1 MDRLSALDT
10 EFLLLEDD
18 KVQMHIAGACV
29 FGGRRPDLAEL
40 ADLIAA
46 KLPQIPRYR
55 QRIQRVPLDLGRPVW
70 VDDPCFD
77 LAHHLHRA
85 ALPAPGGDTEFA
97 ALMGELMSDRLDRDR
112 PLWRAWLVEGLAND
126 RWAIIFQVHHA
137 MVDGIAGVALL
148 TALLDLSPAADL
160 PAPVEWA
167 PAPAPRATSLV
178 AGAWAGLAEDLAGW
192 ARAVP
197 RAAVHPVATGRW
209 ALGEVEG
216 AVRLLRHLVPTPA
229 ASVEGPIGAERVWA
243 HATIDLAE
251 VSAVRHAFGGTVN
264 DVVVTAVAGG
274 FRALLRSRGE
284 DPAAVVVRALLPV
297 STRGADGRGVPDNR
311 VSGLLY
317 ELPVDEEDPVV
328 RLRRVHQDL
337 VSLKSGHT
345 AETAATVAALA
356 DLALPAAVHAGTHL
370 AMRSAE
376 RLGQP
381 VLSTVVTNV
390 PGPQVPLWCLGREL
404 LEYRPYVP
412 ITHGLRI
419 GTAILSYNGQL
430 SVGCTADAASTPD
443 VAVLAGAIGDAVA
456 TLADRATAAGAAG
469 PARR

>member
-148 TALLDLSPAADL
+148 TALQIG
-160 PAPVEWA
+160 
-167 PAPAPRATSLV
+167 RASC
-178 AGAWAGLAEDLAGW
+178 
-192 ARAVP
+192 R
-197 RAAVHPVATGRW
+197 
-209 ALGEVEG
+209 
-216 AVRLLRHLVPTPA
+216 
-229 ASVEGPIGAERVWA
+229 ERV
-243 HATIDLAE
+243 
-251 VSAVRHAFGGTVN
+251 
-264 DVVVTAVAGG
+264 
-274 FRALLRSRGE
+274 
-284 DPAAVVVRALLPV
+284 
-297 STRGADGRGVPDNR
+297 
-311 VSGLLY
+311 
-317 ELPVDEEDPVV
+317 
-328 RLRRVHQDL
+328 
-337 VSLKSGHT
+337 
-345 AETAATVAALA
+345 
-356 DLALPAAVHAGTHL
+356 
-370 AMRSAE
+370 
-376 RLGQP
+376 
-381 VLSTVVTNV
+381 
-390 PGPQVPLWCLGREL
+390 
-404 LEYRPYVP
+404 
-412 ITHGLRI
+412 
-419 GTAILSYNGQL
+419 
-430 SVGCTADAASTPD
+430 
-443 VAVLAGAIGDAVA
+443 
-456 TLADRATAAGAAG
+456 
-469 PARR
+469 